1 MEFGQPTAAQ
11 KTKFMLFQVG
21 KGFFFLGLLVGLFFI
36 IRHLIGAE
44 AREEWFGAIYNNP
57 ILVMAVFVAS
67 EHLFG
72 IVPPEVF
79 MLWALETKSLG
90 PYYLA
95 ILILSIISY
104 AAGWINFNL
113 GRMISKRYDLRNA
126 NNRFIRKNLALI
138 KEYGAYLV
146 IVASISPL
154 PFSAIALLAGSSGIS
169 QKKYLMN
176 SLFRILRFFV
186 YAFVIYKIQQ

>member
-1 MEFGQPTAAQ
+1 MKIWQPTASQ
-11 KTKFMLFQVG
+11 KTKFMLYQVG
-21 KGFFFLGLLVGLFFI
+21 KGFFFLGILVGIFFI
-36 IRHLIGAE
+36 LRHLIGPE
-44 AREEWFGAIYNNP
+44 TREEWFGAIYNNP
-57 ILVMAVFVAS
+57 TLVMLVFVTS

-72 IVPPEVF
+72 IVPPEIF

-95 ILILSIISY
+95 ILVLSVISY
-104 AAGWINFNL
+104 GAGWINFNL
-113 GRMISKRYDLRNA
+113 GRAISKRYDLEHA

-138 KEYGAYLV
+138 KEYGAYMV

-169 QKKYLMN
+169 QKKYLLN

-186 YAFVIYKIQQ
+186 YAYVLYKIQQ